1 MTQITSALPRQPSRR
16 SVAGVWTI
24 ASLAVLTGT
33 RAFGQAVNPSDNLS
47 LRFADGI
54 VAIAESDVI
63 TVDDV
68 RREVAPYIAQMQRE
82 AHNQEDFNRKFE
94 SLQDDI
100 IQGLIDK
107 VLIIKEFAKDDKRH
121 LPQSIIDEQMAQRLN
136 DQFDNDRSKF
146 LAYLRSH
153 GQTIKDYRM
162 EVAKDVIYHYML
174 SQERKSQS
182 TVSPVR
188 ILQYYKENKD
198 QFYQEDS
205 IDMRLIE
212 LTHANGDSDATLMAK
227 ADAILQRFRA
237 GEKFEDLA
245 KEFSDD
251 ARRSRGGDWGW
262 QKRTGLKAEFSDP
275 LFALKKGE
283 ATQPILNSDGC
294 FILYAE
300 DRKYAGIQPLDQVRD
315 QIERIL
321 IQQTTSEALVHWKE
335 RLRRGGYVKHF

>member
-1 MTQITSALPRQPSRR
+1 MRQATPTLI
-16 SVAGVWTI
+16 VF
-24 ASLAVLTGT
+24 LMVLTGT
-33 RAFGQAVNPSDNLS
+33 RVFAQTVNPSDNLS

-68 RREVAPYIAQMQRE
+68 RREVAPYIPQMQRD
-82 AHNQEDFNRKFE
+82 AHDQDDFNHKLE
-94 SLQDDI
+94 SLQDEV
-100 IQGLIDK
+100 IQNLIDK

-121 LPQSIIDEQMAQRLN
+121 LPDSVVDAQMAQRLN
-136 DQFDNDRSKF
+136 DEFNNDRSKF
-146 LAYLRSH
+146 LAYLRAH
-153 GQTIKDYRM
+153 GQTIKDYRL
-162 EVAKDVIYHYML
+162 EIAKDVIYHYML
-174 SQERKSQS
+174 SEQRKSQS
-182 TVSPVR
+182 TISPVR
-188 ILQYYKENKD
+188 IAQYYKENKD

-212 LTHANGDSDATLMAK
+212 LTHANGDSDTALMQK

-262 QKRTGLKAEFSDP
+262 QKRTGLKAEFSEP
-275 LFALKKGE
+275 LFSLKKGQ
-283 ATQPILNSDGC
+283 ATDPILNTDGC

-300 DRKYAGIQPLDQVRD
+300 DRKYAGIQPLDEVRD

-321 IQQTTSEALVHWKE
+321 LQQTTTEALVHWKE
-335 RLRRGGYVKHF
+335 RLRRSGYVKHF